1 MILLLIQRSDSLAAE
16 KQFENKIKGFLKEQ
30 GAWFIKYWAGSQFTK
45 NGIPDILSC
54 VNGYFVAIEVK
65 AQNGK
70 PSELQ
75 LHTINKIREAGGFAF
90 VLYPSGYEQFKKFVK
105 DLNKEVFNRE
115 MPIILK

>member
-1 MILLLIQRSDSLAAE
+1 MAQE
-16 KQFENKIKGFLKEQ
+16 KHFENKIKGFLKEQ
-30 GAWFIKYWAGSQFTK
+30 GSWFIKYWAGSQFTK

-54 VNGYFVAIEVK
+54 IDGHFVAIEVK

-75 LHTINKIREAGGFAF
+75 LYTINKIREAGGFAF
-90 VLYPSGYEQFKKFVK
+90 VLYPSGYEEFKKFIIDLKNESFNK
-105 DLNKEVFNRE
+105 D